1 MKPRFVGR
9 LGVADAVTTFN
20 AVLGFLAVAAATAAP
35 GLAARAV
42 LLAGIAD
49 GLDGVLARRYGS
61 SKAGPYLDSLAD
73 VASFAVAPAVLVF
86 AVVREAWD
94 VTVALSPAAATPRTA
109 LAVGVPALFVA
120 AAVVRLGLYTAYDVE
135 DEATEGA
142 QSTLA
147 ATVLGAAV
155 LSGYTGPTFLLAV
168 TGAFVYL
175 MLAPIRYPDLL
186 ARDAFLMGVVHF
198 LAVLFPRALDRSFPV
213 ALLILGLAYM
223 LLSPWLYWRDG
234 FPTLGSSDG
243 DGGESAFTE
252 DDDAVE
258 GTDGPAEDDGGG
270 DGASADGKGN
280 A

>member
-9 LGVADAVTTFN
+9 LAVADAVTTFN
-20 AVLGFLAVAAATAAP
+20 AVLGFLSVAAATAAP
-35 GLAARAV
+35 GLAARAI

-61 SKAGPYLDSLAD
+61 SEAGPYLDSLAD

-86 AVVREAWD
+86 VVVRDAWG
-94 VTVALSPAAATPRTA
+94 VTLGTGAATVRTG
-109 LAVGVPALFVA
+109 LAVGIPALFVA
-120 AAVVRLGLYTAYDVE
+120 AAVVRLGLYTAHDVE

-155 LSGYTGPTFLLAV
+155 LSGYTGPTFLLVV
-168 TGAFVYL
+168 TGAFTYL

-198 LAVLFPRALDRSFPV
+198 LAVLFPRAIDRSFPV

-223 LLSPWLYWRDG
+223 LLSPWLYWRDSV
-234 FPTLGSSDG
+234 PTLRG
-243 DGGESAFTE
+243 
-252 DDDAVE
+252 
-258 GTDGPAEDDGGG
+258 DDGGQG
-270 DGASADGKGN
+270 DATTDGTEANPDADGKGN